1 MTTQRVRDHRRYAE
15 PGTTQKLRV
24 ATYTRTN
31 TSGDRSISLDAQET
45 RLRDH
50 INLRD
55 WNLVATYTDQG
66 CGGATRQR
74 TGLGLQQ
81 ALADARDGRFDMLLV
96 DSLDRLARSTSGL
109 ADVLR
114 QLEAAGVTCQSRVE
128 NFDTANPVDRLQ
140 VRLLEAYADFDQ
152 QLRQPAHRCESKNR
166 TPRTGS

>member
-1 MTTQRVRDHRRYAE
+1 MTTQRVPDHRQYAE

-31 TSGDRSISLDAQET
+31 TSRNRSISLQAQET

-55 WNLVATYTDQG
+55 WNLIATYTDQG

-96 DSLDRLARSTSGL
+96 DSLDRLARSSSGL

-114 QLEAAGVTCQSRVE
+114 QLEASGVTCQSRVE
-128 NFDTANPVDRLQ
+128 KFDTANPVDMLQ

-152 QLRQPAHRCESKNR
+152 KLRQPAHRRESQNR
-166 TPRTGS
+166 TPSTGS